1 MSMGG
6 MLRQLEELQLA
17 HLVENPDEVLDF
29 LDSEVLAS
37 QELDL
42 DKTWHGLHFLLT
54 GEAWDGEEPVCY
66 LLAAGEQIGD
76 EEEHDAGYGPAR
88 GLSVSQVKAFAKALT
103 AISEQELRSRY
114 NGQQMM
120 ALEIYPRGW
129 EEEPDEMREWLLASY
144 DKLQHFVVQTAA
156 NNKGLLIWLQ

>member
-1 MSMGG
+1 MGG

-29 LDSEVLAS
+29 LDSEVPAS

-54 GEAWDGEEPVCY
+54 GEAWGGEEPVCY
-66 LLAAGEQIGD
+66 ILAAGEQIGD

-88 GLSVSQVKAFAKALT
+88 GLYVSQVKAFAEALT
-103 AISEQELRSRY
+103 AISKQELSSRY

-129 EEEPDEMREWLLASY
+129 EEEPDEMREWLLAGY

-156 NNKGLLIWLQ
+156 TSKALLIWLQ